1 MYFKR
6 GEVVGKNNKYLVVGP
21 FYLFGFVCVCLHK
34 GCFRVF
40 CKHLESRKV
49 TTEITKGLNNK
60 LCGLFKKKKRYLLLQ
75 TAKMFK
81 IDFFSK
87 LQNKGWD
94 CLKVNKSQEK
104 IYLAYSSI
112 FSTPQ
117 LV

>member
-21 FYLFGFVCVCLHK
+21 FHLFGFLCVCLHK

-60 LCGLFKKKKRYLLLQ
+60 LCGLFKKKKKKISALTNSQDVQNRFFFKVAEQGMGLFEGEQITGKDLLSL
-75 TAKMFK
+75 F
-81 IDFFSK
+81 
-87 LQNKGWD
+87 LH
-94 CLKVNKSQEK
+94 L
-104 IYLAYSSI
+104 
-112 FSTPQ
+112 
-117 LV
+117 